1 MTASIRGG
9 NFTMAMLLKG
19 AEVAKALTEGLH
31 EKTEELKK
39 NGVEPCLAI
48 LRVGARED
56 DLAYERGAL
65 KRCEKVGVAVR
76 QVVLP
81 EDVTQEVLMENI
93 HALGADEKVHGVL
106 MFRPLPGHLDD
117 EAARAALDPKK
128 DMDGIT
134 DGSMTA
140 VYAGTK
146 GGYPP
151 CTAAA
156 CVALLKHYN
165 IPIKGKRVVVIG
177 RSLVIGKPVAMM
189 LMAKNATITICH
201 TKTVNLADVVRKA
214 DIVVSAAGVLG
225 SLTKDF
231 VRPSQVVIDVSM
243 NWDAEKVT
251 SKGKGGMSGDAVF
264 AEVEPIVDAITPV
277 PGGVGGVTNVVL
289 IGHVVEAAERTL

>member
-1 MTASIRGG
+1 
-9 NFTMAMLLKG
+9 MAMLLKG
-19 AEVAKALTEGLH
+19 AEVAKALTEELH
-31 EKTEELKK
+31 AKTEELKK
-39 NGVEPCLAI
+39 NGTEPCLAI

-81 EDVTQEVLMENI
+81 EDVTQEELMENI

-151 CTAAA
+151 ALPRPAWRCSSTTTSPSRASAWSSSAAA
-156 CVALLKHYN
+156 WSSAS
-165 IPIKGKRVVVIG
+165 
-177 RSLVIGKPVAMM
+177 RSPCCCLPS
-189 LMAKNATITICH
+189 T
-201 TKTVNLADVVRKA
+201 
-214 DIVVSAAGVLG
+214 
-225 SLTKDF
+225 
-231 VRPSQVVIDVSM
+231 RP
-243 NWDAEKVT
+243 
-251 SKGKGGMSGDAVF
+251 
-264 AEVEPIVDAITPV
+264 
-277 PGGVGGVTNVVL
+277 
-289 IGHVVEAAERTL
+289 

>member
-9 NFTMAMLLKG
+9 IFTMAMLLKG

-31 EKTEELKK
+31 AKTEELKK

-177 RSLVIGKPVAMM
+177 RSLVIG
-189 LMAKNATITICH
+189 
-201 TKTVNLADVVRKA
+201 
-214 DIVVSAAGVLG
+214 
-225 SLTKDF
+225 
-231 VRPSQVVIDVSM
+231 
-243 NWDAEKVT
+243 
-251 SKGKGGMSGDAVF
+251 
-264 AEVEPIVDAITPV
+264 
-277 PGGVGGVTNVVL
+277 
-289 IGHVVEAAERTL
+289 

>member
-1 MTASIRGG
+1 
-9 NFTMAMLLKG
+9 MAMLLKG

-31 EKTEELKK
+31 AKTEELKK

-134 DGSMTA
+134 DGYFVYGVRVFFFIARADKA
-140 VYAGTK
+140 VHFLPVLKKNNAGNAHYAETLGK
-146 GGYPP
+146 VYFVVNVYLAYIR
-151 CTAAA
+151 AA
-156 CVALLKHYN
+156 
-165 IPIKGKRVVVIG
+165 VVI
-177 RSLVIGKPVAMM
+177 L
-189 LMAKNATITICH
+189 AKLLHNGTYH
-201 TKTVNLADVVRKA
+201 
-214 DIVVSAAGVLG
+214 AARAAPACPEVH
-225 SLTKDF
+225 KH
-231 VRPSQVVIDVSM
+231 RP
-243 NWDAEKVT
+243 
-251 SKGKGGMSGDAVF
+251 
-264 AEVEPIVDAITPV
+264 
-277 PGGVGGVTNVVL
+277 
-289 IGHVVEAAERTL
+289 

>member
-9 NFTMAMLLKG
+9 IFTMAMLLKG

-31 EKTEELKK
+31 AKTEELKK

-81 EDVTQEVLMENI
+81 EDVTQKVLMENI
-93 HALGADEKVHGVL
+93 HALNADEKVHGVL

-140 VYAGTK
+140 VYAGK
-146 GGYPP
+146 
-151 CTAAA
+151 
-156 CVALLKHYN
+156 
-165 IPIKGKRVVVIG
+165 
-177 RSLVIGKPVAMM
+177 
-189 LMAKNATITICH
+189 
-201 TKTVNLADVVRKA
+201 
-214 DIVVSAAGVLG
+214 
-225 SLTKDF
+225 
-231 VRPSQVVIDVSM
+231 
-243 NWDAEKVT
+243 
-251 SKGKGGMSGDAVF
+251 
-264 AEVEPIVDAITPV
+264 
-277 PGGVGGVTNVVL
+277 
-289 IGHVVEAAERTL
+289 

>member
-1 MTASIRGG
+1 MTASNRGG
-9 NFTMAMLLKG
+9 IFTMAMLLKG

-31 EKTEELKK
+31 AKTEELKK

-81 EDVTQEVLMENI
+81 EDVTQEVLMANI

-177 RSLVIGKPVAMM
+177 RSLVIGKPVSLLLLAEH
-189 LMAKNATITICH
+189 ATVTICH
-201 TKTVNLADVVRKA
+201 SRSENLPE
-214 DIVVSAAGVLG
+214 ICL
-225 SLTKDF
+225 L
-231 VRPSQVVIDVSM
+231 
-243 NWDAEKVT
+243 
-251 SKGKGGMSGDAVF
+251 
-264 AEVEPIVDAITPV
+264 
-277 PGGVGGVTNVVL
+277 
-289 IGHVVEAAERTL
+289 

>member
-1 MTASIRGG
+1 
-9 NFTMAMLLKG
+9 MAMLLKG

-31 EKTEELKK
+31 AKTEELKK

-81 EDVTQEVLMENI
+81 EDVTQ
-93 HALGADEKVHGVL
+93 DEKVHGVL

-177 RSLVIGKPVAMM
+177 RSLVIGKPVSLLLLAEH
-189 LMAKNATITICH
+189 ATVTICH
-201 TKTVNLADVVRKA
+201 SRSENLPEICREA
-214 DIVVSAAGVLG
+214 DILVVAAGKAGMVG
-225 SLTKDF
+225 AES
-231 VRPSQVVIDVSM
+231 VRAGQVVLDVGIHVGADG
-243 NWDAEKVT
+243 NLC
-251 SKGKGGMSGDAVF
+251 GDTRF
-264 AEVEPIVDAITPV
+264 AEVEPVVEAITPV
-277 PGGVGGVTNVVL
+277 PGGVGTVTSTIL
-289 IGHVVEAAERTL
+289 ASHVVEAAERAANQ

>member
-9 NFTMAMLLKG
+9 IFTMAMLLKG
-19 AEVAKALTEGLH
+19 AEVAKALTEELH
-31 EKTEELKK
+31 AKTEELKK

-81 EDVTQEVLMENI
+81 EDVTQKVLMENI

-177 RSLVIGKPVAMM
+177 RSLVIGKPVSLLLLAEH
-189 LMAKNATITICH
+189 ATVTICH
-201 TKTVNLADVVRKA
+201 SRTASLPEVCREA
-214 DIVVSAAGVLG
+214 DILTACVGKAAMINHTYVK
-225 SLTKDF
+225 KDA
-231 VRPSQVVIDVSM
+231 VVIDVGI
-243 NWDAEKVT
+243 NIDEN
-251 SKGKGGMSGDAVF
+251 GKLCGDVDF
-264 AEVEPIVDAITPV
+264 ADLEGTASAATPV
-277 PGGVGGVTNVVL
+277 PGSVGGVTTAVL
-289 IGHVVEAAERTL
+289 AQHLVRAARMKQEKNSNK